1 MYRLFPQPLRNALL
15 PPYTLSQWKK
25 FFFIHLP
32 ILHWLWTYRPKQLVG
47 DIIAGITIGVTHV
60 PQGIGF
66 ALLAGLPPVFGLYS
80 SFVPVLVYSVLGTSR
95 HISVGEFVA
104 MSGFRVSSFIKK
116 LSIIILLLIFNSHF
130 PASHSNSNSIH
141 SQFTP
146 LHYHFQQAHFTTL
159 FFLIIIIFTNTR
171 VPIPPFSLQEHFLLW
186 R

>member
-1 MYRLFPQPLRNALL
+1 MPIWSFVYYSFHYWGPRQLINLLINLQVKNFMYRLFPQPLRNALL

-104 MSGFRVSSFIKK
+104 MSGFRVSSFIKNF
-116 LSIIILLLIFNSHF
+116 LS
-130 PASHSNSNSIH
+130 
-141 SQFTP
+141 
-146 LHYHFQQAHFTTL
+146 
-159 FFLIIIIFTNTR
+159 
-171 VPIPPFSLQEHFLLW
+171 
-186 R
+186 